1 MDLGEKLRQAR
12 LAAGLS
18 QRQLCGQ
25 EITRNMLSQI
35 ESGKAR
41 PSMSTL
47 QYLAGQLEKPMSYF
61 LEDEMAASP
70 NQSVLET
77 ARQAYLTQAFQ
88 AALDALSRYRAPDAL
103 LDGEKTLLEM
113 LCLTELGRQ
122 VLAQGKLPYARQ
134 LLEEAGMLQCPYWT
148 LALERERLILLA
160 QAGADVQ
167 IPADDRVLLLQARQA
182 LHTGNSQQAAHYLD
196 AAANRDAGWHL
207 LRGRCAIAAGDYA
220 AAAAFL
226 HRAEQDLPHQSAPL
240 LEQCYREL
248 EDYKMA
254 YYYACLQKNG

>member
-47 QYLAGQLEKPMSYF
+47 QYLAARLEKPVSYF
-61 LEDEMAASP
+61 LEEEMTASP
-70 NQSVLET
+70 NQTVMET
-77 ARQAYLTQAFQ
+77 ARQAYLAQAFQ
-88 AALDALSRYRAPDAL
+88 TALDALVRYREPDAL
-103 LDGEKTLLEM
+103 LDGEKSLLEM

-122 VLAQGKLPYARQ
+122 VLSQEKLPYARQ
-134 LLEEAGMLQCPYWT
+134 LLEKAGTLQCPYWT
-148 LALERERLILLA
+148 PALERERLILLA
-160 QAGADVQ
+160 QAGVDVDVA
-167 IPADDRVLLLQARQA
+167 ADDRVLLLQARRA
-182 LHTGNSQQAAHYLD
+182 LGAGDGRQAAQYLD
-196 AAANRDAGWHL
+196 AAADRDAQWHL
-207 LRGRCAIAAGDYA
+207 LRGRCAMAAGEYPA
-220 AAAAFL
+220 AAAL
-226 HRAEQDLPHQSAPL
+226 VHRAEQALPEETAPL
-240 LEQCYREL
+240 WEQCYREL

-254 YYYACLQKNG
+254 YHYAYLQKNG

>member
-35 ESGKAR
+35 ESSKAR

-47 QYLAGQLEKPMSYF
+47 QYLASRLEKPISYF
-61 LEDEMAASP
+61 LEEEMAVSP
-70 NQSVLET
+70 NQAVMET
-77 ARQAYLTQAFQ
+77 ARQAYQAKAFQ
-88 AALDALSRYRAPDAL
+88 TALDALSRYREPDAL
-103 LDGEKTLLEM
+103 LDGEKSLLEM

-122 VLAQGKLPYARQ
+122 VLSQGKLPYARQ
-134 LLEEAGMLQCPYWT
+134 LLEKAGTLQCPYWT

-167 IPADDRVLLLQARQA
+167 IPADDRILLLQAQQA
-182 LHTGNSQQAAHYLD
+182 LHAGNSQQAAHYLD

-207 LRGRCAIAAGDYA
+207 LRGRCAMAAGDYGA
-220 AAAAFL
+220 AAALL
-226 HRAEQDLPHQSAPL
+226 HQAEQDLPEETAPL

-254 YYYACLQKNG
+254 YHYACLQKNG